1 MREMTAR
8 IDDEVE
14 NIYLVIFEPQSIRWQ
29 HMQGNNAFVTIQP
42 FCAPDN
48 KEVSVRFS
56 AMPMLHCT
64 LIQGHC
70 QLQSTTDKFKAT
82 CSSVPRDPVFQSSHY
97 AKNSQT

>member
-1 MREMTAR
+1 MVRCGVTREMSVG
-8 IDDEVE
+8 IDDEAA
-14 NIYLVIFEPQSIRWQ
+14 NIYLVILEPQSIRRQ
-29 HMQGNNAFVTIQP
+29 YMQGNNAFVTTQL

-48 KEVSVRFS
+48 KEVSVRFR

-82 CSSVPRDPVFQSSHY
+82 CSSVPRDLVF
-97 AKNSQT
+97 